1 MTHDSRFMNQDS
13 AQLQHTVAVVLAAG
27 RGSRM
32 KAKTKNKVAFKLNGQ
47 PMIAH
52 TVTHLRETGIT
63 SIIAVVGYQS
73 GSVRSALGDSVMYAV
88 QAEQRGTGDAI
99 ATAIPLLPT
108 GCTTVLA
115 VYGDDSAFYPS
126 SLFAD
131 MVAKKAELQ
140 CDLLFLTIHK
150 DDPTGLGRIVRDDK
164 GKILRIVEEK
174 NATDAERQIQEINT
188 GFYCFDRDFLVKY
201 ISEIQKNPLSGEYYL
216 TDMVEIALKH
226 GKKVEAFFVPDDSV
240 WHGVNNRSDFA
251 KAKAK
256 IKPKL

>member
-1 MTHDSRFMNQDS
+1 MTHTT
-13 AQLQHTVAVVLAAG
+13 AIILAAG

-47 PMIAH
+47 PMIAR
-52 TVTHLRETGIT
+52 TVAHLREAGIT
-63 SIIAVVGYQS
+63 SIIAVVGYQG
-73 GSVRSALGDSVMYAV
+73 GSVRSALGNSVTYAV

-99 ATAIPLLPT
+99 ATAIPLLPE

-115 VYGDDSAFYPS
+115 VYGDDSAFYPP
-126 SLFAD
+126 SLFTD
-131 MVAKKAELQ
+131 MVAKKSELA

-150 DDPTGLGRIVRDDK
+150 DDPTGLGRIVRDQA

-174 NATDAERQIQEINT
+174 NATDAEKQIQEINT
-188 GFYCFDRDFLVKY
+188 GFYCFDRDFLVSY
-201 ISEIQKNPLSGEYYL
+201 IDQIQKNPISGEYYL

-226 GKKVEAFFVPDDSV
+226 GKKVEAFFVPDDSI

-256 IKPKL
+256 IKP